1 MAIGIAYVKTAKGK
15 EEADSKPGKLSGGL
29 KALLGLIDQTTVA
42 DLQSKL
48 PQVPSDKL
56 NAALDRLFVEGYIEI
71 AASVPSSPAAQE
83 EELDFTR
90 FISRPVKEPTIQQ
103 KRKAEAT
110 LAGIKPSKKAG
121 YHVNIIN
128 RPEKPIAPHGG
139 GDTHIVLVID
149 ADDANSLVVT
159 RALLLAKF
167 ETRAASKQDEIIV
180 QLNKQPAADVIA
192 MDIGQTTDVIG
203 LELLGRLRQ
212 HADFD
217 RGWQADLRFNVG
229 LYGGGGTIVA
239 AFAQGTWAGAKSVET
254 FYALPNADAGLLH
267 ASIGLIGSHNL
278 SAHWTAVA
286 SVQAR
291 ELRGDA
297 RLSPIVERRSSFYAS
312 AGVAYRF

>member
-15 EEADSKPGKLSGGL
+15 EEADSKPGRLSGGL
-29 KALLGLIDQTTVA
+29 KSLLALIDQTTIA

-71 AASVPSSPAAQE
+71 AASAPSSPAGAQE

-110 LAGIKPSKKAG
+110 LAGIRTSKKAG

-128 RPEKPIAPHGG
+128 RPEKPITPRAGG
-139 GDTHIVLVID
+139 EAYTVLVID

-159 RALLLAKF
+159 RALLLARF

-180 QLNKQPAADVIA
+180 QLNKQPPADVIA
-192 MDIGQTTDVIG
+192 MDLGQTTDVVG

-212 HADFD
+212 HPTYKSVPIIVMADKVEHS
-217 RGWQADLRFNVG
+217 QL
-229 LYGGGGTIVA
+229 VA
-239 AFAQGTWAGAKSVET
+239 ALAYGANGYMSKPVKPEAIVDSVK
-254 FYALPNADAGLLH
+254 AVLGL
-267 ASIGLIGSHNL
+267 
-278 SAHWTAVA
+278 
-286 SVQAR
+286 
-291 ELRGDA
+291 
-297 RLSPIVERRSSFYAS
+297 
-312 AGVAYRF
+312 